1 MEGEDSK
8 EFLGVPAEDVGSFMV
23 DEAGNLVYLQGTNII
38 NVKSEDIQYEIQQE
52 QGDIITMAISD
63 DRSGNIVVKNGD
75 EILSGTL

>member
-1 MEGEDSK
+1 M
-8 EFLGVPAEDVGSFMV
+8 F

-63 DRSGNIVVKNGD
+63 DRTGNIVVKNGD
-75 EILSGTL
+75 EILSGTLQLFSIKH